1 MPRVSFAP
9 MRKTT
14 SLVALIMVAVT
25 GAALAQPAGAPT
37 ERRAPPPPAPTP
49 APPPTPPP
57 AFSWDSRGW
66 QMLGEQQVSGN
77 VDKDRITVGRY
88 EGKFSKLT
96 LVVLDS
102 DLEMLE
108 FKIVFADR
116 TTFDPKVSQ
125 FFRENQ
131 RTRVIDLPPSEN
143 VIQRID
149 LKYRNLPG
157 GGRAKVQV
165 WGFKTG
171 TTPPPVPPPA
181 PAWDSRGW
189 QMLGEQQ
196 VSGNVDKDRITV
208 GRYEGK
214 FSKLT
219 LVVLDSDLEML
230 EFKIVFADRTTFD
243 PKVSQ
248 FFRENQRTRVI
259 DLPPSENVIQR
270 IDLKY
275 RNLPGGGRAKVQVWG
290 FKTGTTPPPPIVWD
304 SKGWTKLGERDVN
317 GSVDKDRIE
326 VGRYEGK
333 FTKLTIVVRDSDLEM
348 LDFAIKF
355 GKGPEWRPANVNHY
369 FRENQRTR
377 VIDFP
382 GDERVIK
389 YIDFKYRNLPGGGR
403 AKVEVWGQ
411 LGGGKDS
418 KPTAFTW
425 DQKGWTMLG
434 ERTVNGR
441 ADKDRIDVGREEGKF
456 RRLTVVVLDSDLAMV
471 DMEIKF
477 GRGPTFRPD
486 VKQDFREGSRTR
498 VIDLP
503 GDDRVIKWIE
513 FKYKNLPGGGN
524 AKVQVWAK

>member
-1 MPRVSFAP
+1 MTRVSFAP

-14 SLVALIMVAVT
+14 SLVALFMIAVT
-25 GAALAQPAGAPT
+25 GAALAQPAGGPLDGRKPPNKPVENAQPAQPAP
-37 ERRAPPPPAPTP
+37 PPPPAPTTPPTTP
-49 APPPTPPP
+49 APPP
-57 AFSWDSRGW
+57 AAAWDSRGW
-66 QMLGEQQVSGN
+66 TMLGEQQVSGR
-77 VDKDRITVGRY
+77 VDKDSIKVGRY
-88 EGKFSKLT
+88 EGKFNKLT

-102 DLEMLE
+102 DLELLE

-116 TTFDPKVSQ
+116 TTYDPKVSQ

-171 TTPPPVPPPA
+171 GV
-181 PAWDSRGW
+181 
-189 QMLGEQQ
+189 
-196 VSGNVDKDRITV
+196 
-208 GRYEGK
+208 
-214 FSKLT
+214 
-219 LVVLDSDLEML
+219 
-230 EFKIVFADRTTFD
+230 
-243 PKVSQ
+243 
-248 FFRENQRTRVI
+248 
-259 DLPPSENVIQR
+259 
-270 IDLKY
+270 
-275 RNLPGGGRAKVQVWG
+275 
-290 FKTGTTPPPPIVWD
+290 TPPPPGPIVVNWD

-317 GSVDKDRIE
+317 GNVDKDRIE

-333 FTKLTIVVRDSDLEM
+333 FTKLTLVVRDSDLEM
-348 LDFAIKF
+348 IDFSVKF
-355 GKGPEWRPANVNHY
+355 GRGPEWRPANVNHY

-389 YIDFKYRNLPGGGR
+389 YIDFKYRNLLGGGR
-403 AKVEVWGQ
+403 AKVEVWAQRGD
-411 LGGGKDS
+411 GKDAR
-418 KPTAFTW
+418 PTNIGW
-425 DQKGWTMLG
+425 DSKGWTMLG

-441 ADKDRIDVGREEGKF
+441 MDKDKIEVGREEGKF
-456 RRLTVVVLDSDLAMV
+456 RRLTVVVLDSDLSLL

-477 GRGPTFRPD
+477 GRGPVFKPD
-486 VKQDFREGSRTR
+486 VRQDFREGSRTR

-513 FKYKNLPGGGN
+513 FRYKNLPGGGN

>member
-1 MPRVSFAP
+1 MPRVSLAP

-14 SLVALIMVAVT
+14 SLVALFMVAVT
-25 GAALAQPAGAPT
+25 GVALAQPAGGPT
-37 ERRAPPPPAPTP
+37 ARRPPPPSP
-49 APPPTPPP
+49 APAA

-88 EGKFSKLT
+88 EGKFNKLT

-108 FKIVFADR
+108 FKVVFADR

-149 LKYRNLPG
+149 LKYRNLAG

-165 WGFKTG
+165 WGFKTANAS
-171 TTPPPVPPPA
+171 PPPV
-181 PAWDSRGW
+181 
-189 QMLGEQQ
+189 
-196 VSGNVDKDRITV
+196 
-208 GRYEGK
+208 
-214 FSKLT
+214 
-219 LVVLDSDLEML
+219 VV
-230 EFKIVFADRTTFD
+230 
-243 PKVSQ
+243 P
-248 FFRENQRTRVI
+248 
-259 DLPPSENVIQR
+259 
-270 IDLKY
+270 
-275 RNLPGGGRAKVQVWG
+275 
-290 FKTGTTPPPPIVWD
+290 WD

-317 GSVDKDRIE
+317 GNVDKDRIE

-333 FTKLTIVVRDSDLEM
+333 FTKLTVVVRDSDLEM
-348 LDFAIKF
+348 LDFAVKF
-355 GKGPEWRPANVNHY
+355 GRGPEWRPANVNHY
-369 FRENQRTR
+369 FRENTRTR

-382 GDERVIK
+382 GDERTIK
-389 YIDFKYRNLPGGGR
+389 YIDFKYRNLAGGGR

-418 KPTAFTW
+418 KPAPFAW

-456 RRLTVVVLDSDLAMV
+456 RKLTVVVLDSDLAMI

-486 VKQDFREGSRTR
+486 VKQDFREGTRTR